1 MSTPQWFLYSKDY
14 LFFFLSSDGTSMS
27 VLGVKSSRYPF
38 CVSSFLCWDSSSA
51 SAWQTEEGEIETF
64 TWKVFNGPRLG
75 TPRVTLAW
83 ILLASAQ
90 SPATELQGRLGN
102 VASLCLAEAGKG
114 VVDIWSASLQAGT
127 VSVGPEPAKV
137 LHMRSIM
144 NKACWMNE

>member
-14 LFFFLSSDGTSMS
+14 LFFFFSSDGTSMS
-27 VLGVKSSRYPF
+27 VLAVKSSRYPF

-90 SPATELQGRLGN
+90 SPGHR
-102 VASLCLAEAGKG
+102 ASRQAGKC
-114 VVDIWSASLQAGT
+114 SLIVPSRGRKGCGGHLVSLFAGRHCICGPRT
-127 VSVGPEPAKV
+127 CKSVAHEV
-137 LHMRSIM
+137 
-144 NKACWMNE
+144 NNE